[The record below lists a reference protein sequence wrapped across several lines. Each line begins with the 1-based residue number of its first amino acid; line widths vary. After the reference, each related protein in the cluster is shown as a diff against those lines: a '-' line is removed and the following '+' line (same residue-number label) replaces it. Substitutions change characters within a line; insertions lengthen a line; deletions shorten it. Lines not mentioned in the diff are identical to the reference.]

1 MARKK
6 KKSFFK
12 SSKGTITFKI
22 LIAVVILGS
31 IAMASG
37 MFPKNQITPMD
48 PDAPTFK
55 PQIIEEGTQKKSIQ
69 LKTIEF
75 EGCSESV
82 GIQMVI
88 DRSGSMDDDPEKLSN
103 LQNASFDFLQKLTA
117 DTPVGLITFSSNVSE
132 PFAIQLYG
140 DIKPDLDDFV
150 KTLSVTGTT
159 NTAGALV
166 RAKTSLETG
175 KSEFPGRQF
184 VLVLVTD
191 GQPSPGTASPVVP
204 ATEIKNSGVKIFT
217 IGIVQKVANV
227 PAMRSL
233 MTQVSSPNSFF
244 EAPDT
249 TTLDEIYNQIGS
261 QICQPAS

>member
-69 LKTIEF
+69 LKTIDF
-75 EGCSESV
+75 EGCSEAV
-82 GIQMVI
+82 GIQMII
-88 DRSGSMDDDPEKLSN
+88 DKSDSMDDDPVKLPN
-103 LQNASFDFLQKLTA
+103 LQDSSYDFLQKLTA
-117 DTPVGLITFSSNVSE
+117 DTPVGLITFSTSVSE

-140 DIKPDLDDFV
+140 DIKPDLDNFV
-150 KTLSVTGTT
+150 KTLRVDGRT
-159 NTAGALV
+159 NTAGALA
-166 RAKTSLETG
+166 RAQSSIKTGMSNY
-175 KSEFPGRQF
+175 PGRQF
-184 VLVLVTD
+184 VIVLVTD
-191 GQPSPGTASPVVP
+191 GVYNEGGSPLSTA
-204 ATEIKNSGVKIFT
+204 TQIKNTGVKIFT
-217 IGIVQKVANV
+217 IGITQDVANRAQMV
-227 PAMRSL
+227 RD
-233 MTQVSSPNSFF
+233 MTAVSSPNSFF